1 MKSTKPYFKYCTQKD
16 SLVRDKHRV
25 FDGIVLPKDHPF
37 WDTHYPHV
45 TMHDYGC
52 RCKVINLGESEVKD
66 LKIPPSNTKESE
78 FNGFN
83 DEELLDELYR
93 QKNTEV
99 IQNFIKLDM
108 LSAAAKKAKEV
119 KSFTHQKEFY
129 TWQKSLDDMVDEVL
143 IKDNQKYPINFIQ
156 VGKIDKTT
164 KEFLEKLNK
173 KDLEDLY
180 FTLSK
185 NNLLHASPKR
195 KASYNQALSV
205 DEIKQIVK
213 VLDEAKEV
221 YWDNAN
227 NSLLYFFEDKKDA
240 SRINK
245 IVITPDYK
253 LKKFGKTNAIVTLG
267 KIDARNKNEG
277 NYIKIR

>member
-1 MKSTKPYFKYCTQKD
+1 MHKVFKEKRT
-16 SLVRDKHRV
+16 
-25 FDGIVLPKDHPF
+25 
-37 WDTHYPHV
+37 
-45 TMHDYGC
+45 
-52 RCKVINLGESEVKD
+52 
-66 LKIPPSNTKESE
+66 
-78 FNGFN
+78 
-83 DEELLDELYR
+83 LY
-93 QKNTEV
+93 
-99 IQNFIKLDM
+99 L
-108 LSAAAKKAKEV
+108 A
-119 KSFTHQKEFY
+119 
-129 TWQKSLDDMVDEVL
+129 KSLDDMVDEVI

-156 VGKIDKTT
+156 VGKMDKTT

-195 KASYNQALSV
+195 KASYNQALSA

-245 IVITPDYK
+245 IVSLP
-253 LKKFGKTNAIVTLG
+253 
-267 KIDARNKNEG
+267 
-277 NYIKIR
+277 

>member
-1 MKSTKPYFKYCTQKD
+1 MSFI
-16 SLVRDKHRV
+16 DK
-25 FDGIVLPKDHPF
+25 
-37 WDTHYPHV
+37 
-45 TMHDYGC
+45 
-52 RCKVINLGESEVKD
+52 
-66 LKIPPSNTKESE
+66 
-78 FNGFN
+78 
-83 DEELLDELYR
+83 
-93 QKNTEV
+93 KNTEV

-108 LSAAAKKAKEV
+108 LSMAAKKAKEV

-129 TWQKSLDDMVDEVL
+129 TWQKNLDNMVDEVI

-205 DEIKQIVK
+205 DEIKQVVK

-221 YWDNAN
+221 YWDTKEE
-227 NSLLYFFEDKKDA
+227 SLVYFFDDLKNSKKV
-240 SRINK
+240 NK
-245 IVITPDYK
+245 IIIRPDYK
-253 LKKFGKTNAIVTLG
+253 LKKFGKTNAVITLG
-267 KIDARNKNEG
+267 KVEKDNKKQQELV
-277 NYIKIR
+277 KIR